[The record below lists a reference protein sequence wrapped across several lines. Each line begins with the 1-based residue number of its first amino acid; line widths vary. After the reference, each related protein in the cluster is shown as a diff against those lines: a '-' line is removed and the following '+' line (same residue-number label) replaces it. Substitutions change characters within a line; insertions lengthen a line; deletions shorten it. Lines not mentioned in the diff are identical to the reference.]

1 MLLITVNSPGEV
13 YYWLYPLL
21 CDLSHQPSPP
31 RVWVY
36 VPPCQFSTGLE
47 KEIVKDYPLI
57 ERVFSPRETI
67 RFCLGGGKISSPG
80 LILYLGGDLFYAVLL
95 KRRTGFPLWVYGS
108 YFKWLN
114 RIDLYLVRFLQD
126 FEKLNFDRKIFLGD
140 LLFSSISSTPTSSI
154 FPPGFPHFL
163 FLPGSR
169 KVFYPYL
176 LPFFF
181 QVGEELTRAYPE
193 ASFALGFP
201 GHYSFSDIPELK
213 ALPPFF
219 SPFFG
224 KTSSLMAEA
233 DLIVTIPG
241 SNNLEIAYR
250 GKRGIVILPFWGLE
264 TIPLEGPMLLL
275 EKIPFWGKIIKRN
288 LVKKMAGERKW
299 ISLPN
304 KLLDKEVVKELRG
317 NLSVPEVLE
326 AIQEMLNKEP
336 EIYFPE
342 ERFPRNASPRLTE
355 MIGEWWNGKAK

>member
-13 YYWLYPLL
+13 YYWLYPFLR
-21 CDLSHQPSPP
+21 DLSNQPSPP

-36 VPPCQFSTGLE
+36 VPPCQFSTGQEEELI
-47 KEIVKDYPLI
+47 KNYPLV
-57 ERVFSPRETI
+57 ERVFSPRETV
-67 RFCLGGGKISSPG
+67 RFCLRSGKLPSPG
-80 LILYLGGDLFYAVLL
+80 LILYLGGDLLYAVLL
-95 KRRTGFPLWVYGS
+95 KRRTGFPLWVYGG
-108 YFKWLN
+108 YFKWLQKV
-114 RIDLYLVRFLQD
+114 DLYLARFWRD

-140 LLFSSISSTPTSSI
+140 LLFSSISTPTSCV
-154 FPPGFPHFL
+154 FPAGFPRCL

-169 KVFYPYL
+169 KIFYPYL

-181 QVGEELTRAYPE
+181 QVGKELTKIYPKI
-193 ASFALGFP
+193 SLTLGFP
-201 GHYSFSDIPELK
+201 SHYNFNDVPELK
-213 ALPPFF
+213 NMPTFF
-219 SPFFG
+219 RPFFG

-264 TIPLEGPMLLL
+264 KIPLEGPMLLL

-288 LVKKMAGERKW
+288 VVKKMAGKRKW

-304 KLLDKEVVKELRG
+304 ELLDEEVLKELRG
-317 NLSVPEVLE
+317 DLSPLEVVDT
-326 AIQEMLNKEP
+326 IQEMMNKEP

-342 ERFPRNASPRLTE
+342 ESFPRNASPRLAE
-355 MIGEWWNGKAK
+355 MVGRWWDEKAK

>member
-1 MLLITVNSPGEV
+1 MNSPGEV

-21 CDLSHQPSPP
+21 CDLSRQPSPP

-36 VPPCQFSTGLE
+36 VPPCQFSTGRE
-47 KEIVKDYPLI
+47 EEVVKNYPLVDK
-57 ERVFSPRETI
+57 VFSPRETVS
-67 RFCLGGGKISSPG
+67 FCLRKGKFSSPG

-95 KRRTGFPLWVYGS
+95 KRRTGFPLWVYCGYS
-108 YFKWLN
+108 KWLN
-114 RIDLYLVRFLQD
+114 KIDLYLARFWGD
-126 FEKLNFDRKIFLGD
+126 FEKLDFDRKIFLGD
-140 LLFSSISSTPTSSI
+140 LLFSSISTLPSSV
-154 FPPGFPHFL
+154 FPPGSPRFL
-163 FLPGSR
+163 FLPGSK

-181 QVGEELTRAYPE
+181 QVGKELKRVYPE
-193 ASFALGFP
+193 VSLALSFP
-201 GHYSFSDIPELK
+201 DHYNFNDIPELK
-213 ALPPFF
+213 TIPPFF

-264 TIPLEGPMLLL
+264 KIPLEGPMLLL

-288 LVKKMAGERKW
+288 VVKKMAGTRKW

-304 KLLDKEVVKELRG
+304 ELLDKEVVKELRG
-317 NLSVPEVLE
+317 NLSVSEVLE

-342 ERFPRNASPRLTE
+342 ERFPRNASPRLAE
-355 MIGEWWNGKAK
+355 MIGEWWDGKAK